1 MCAELATD
9 GKMGRPRGFCEEQA
23 LDAAMRVFWEKGFE
37 GATLSDL
44 TEAMGINRSS
54 MYATFGDKEALFR
67 RAIARYADGPAG
79 YIKEAVK
86 QPTARAVVEALV
98 RGALKLLSDPANPR
112 GCLFVQGALACGSDA
127 EPMKQAMIDWRK
139 NGEAIL
145 QRRLQ
150 RARAA
155 GDLPR
160 NVNPGD
166 LARYISLILTGLG
179 VQAANGASPAEMAR
193 VAELALKSIPIA

>member
-1 MCAELATD
+1 MQMAQD
-9 GKMGRPRGFCEEQA
+9 GKVGRPLGFAENEA
-23 LDAAMRVFWEKGFE
+23 LEAAMRVFWEKGFE

-112 GCLFVQGALACGSDA
+112 GCLFVQGAL
-127 EPMKQAMIDWRK
+127 
-139 NGEAIL
+139 
-145 QRRLQ
+145 
-150 RARAA
+150 
-155 GDLPR
+155 
-160 NVNPGD
+160 
-166 LARYISLILTGLG
+166 
-179 VQAANGASPAEMAR
+179 
-193 VAELALKSIPIA
+193 